1 MPYNFNVGPFLYF
14 KCFKSNSG
22 LKVIGFNPIDLLKK
36 FKVLNSKRKLLK
48 MYKNKRSQPS

>member
-22 LKVIGFNPIDLLKK
+22 LKVIAFNPIDLLKK